1 MGYHKL
7 RYLIVVWQIN
17 LLLCA
22 MFTTPAKHH
31 HKESQSKMKGVR
43 RYLFML
49 PAWLA
54 LLAGCQQPPY
64 QLDTSH
70 QSPNQDARVRY
81 LVVHYTQI
89 DDASSL
95 YELTRA
101 ESEVSAHYLLSRE
114 ERDGVPVLYQL
125 VPEDQRAWHAGAS
138 YWQGWRALNASS
150 IGIEIVN
157 LGYDPAD
164 AELPL
169 GERRWQP
176 YTEHQF
182 RAVARLLLELTER
195 YQIASTRL
203 VGHSD
208 ISPGRKV
215 DPGPRFPW
223 QRLYQEYGLG
233 AWPDEA
239 KVQALLASTDP
250 LAPDVAS
257 LQTMLASYGY
267 DLPRSDVLDERT
279 RAVISAFQLHFRPA
293 LCDGNP
299 DRETVARLQLL
310 LEQFN
315 AQP

>member
-89 DDASSL
+89 DDADSL

-182 RAVARLLLELTER
+182 RAVARLLLALTEPPPAWSA
-195 YQIASTRL
+195 IA
-203 VGHSD
+203 
-208 ISPGRKV
+208 ISRRVARWIRARAFPGS
-215 DPGPRFPW
+215 
-223 QRLYQEYGLG
+223 
-233 AWPDEA
+233 
-239 KVQALLASTDP
+239 ASIRSMA
-250 LAPDVAS
+250 LAPGQMRPRYRPCWPRQIPSPPMWQACKPCW
-257 LQTMLASYGY
+257 LAMAMIC
-267 DLPRSDVLDERT
+267 PE
-279 RAVISAFQLHFRPA
+279 AA
-293 LCDGNP
+293 
-299 DRETVARLQLL
+299 
-310 LEQFN
+310 
-315 AQP
+315 